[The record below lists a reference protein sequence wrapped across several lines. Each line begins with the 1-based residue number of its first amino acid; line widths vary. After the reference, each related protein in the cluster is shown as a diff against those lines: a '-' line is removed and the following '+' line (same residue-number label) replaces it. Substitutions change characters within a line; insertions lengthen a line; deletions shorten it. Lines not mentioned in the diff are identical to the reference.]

1 MNDNVNKCVYELVNL
16 VFRNKFGEDLIVNN
30 KLNYSAMGVAANT
43 FMNKDKVNVEIRK
56 SSQLEGS
63 DYDIEFENGKIII
76 NNGMEAYVRFMLKSI
91 INEFDT
97 ISSSLNHVL
106 AGQHDDRIAEIISA
120 YMSSNL
126 LPSVLTITSAASL

>member
-63 DYDIEFENGKIII
+63 DYDIEFEKTQKELEFKNIIP
-76 NNGMEAYVRFMLKSI
+76 
-91 INEFDT
+91 FDDKK
-97 ISSSLNHVL
+97 V
-106 AGQHDDRIAEIISA
+106 A
-120 YMSSNL
+120 
-126 LPSVLTITSAASL
+126 